1 MTPWVALWVWSFT
14 ILFLSFY
21 LGRRCG
27 WLDERARCA
36 EIARKAGDFCRDN
49 ATRPPT
55 DLMSSV
61 WAARHD
67 EARLIEGRIRN
78 SIDLQTKDA
87 L

>member
-1 MTPWVALWVWSFT
+1 MSPYTALCVWTLIVMLGSF
-14 ILFLSFY
+14 F

-27 WLDERARCA
+27 WLDERFRCA

-55 DLMSSV
+55 DLYSAV
-61 WAARHD
+61 WAVRHD

-78 SIDLQTKDA
+78 TTQGR
-87 L
+87 